1 MPYRRVLPRR
11 LLLAVAV
18 VVAPTL
24 VALLA
29 LVIAGSVAPLT
40 GLIAVGFVAIVL
52 AALIRQHLSHL
63 VAVAAYLRSMATE
76 RGATTAAP
84 PTPRGTGPSVL
95 APELGEAVAEAGRAW
110 TARRRE
116 LEAVGSANE
125 TILASL
131 PDPLILLDGD
141 RRVVRA
147 NPAAD
152 ALFGEAI
159 GGRDLVAVL
168 RNPALIEAVDAV
180 LAGGPGRVVEFS
192 LSIPVERALSARV
205 ERLPQRISDGTIC
218 LITLHDLTQIKR
230 ADQMRADFVANASHE
245 LRTPLSTLAGFIETL
260 MGPAKDDAEAR
271 EKFLAIMHEQ
281 AARMSRLVG
290 DLLSLSRIEL
300 NEHSAPAGTAR
311 LDRILGS
318 VADILQLK
326 ARDKGMTIALGAAPP
341 DSTGVAAGGRLEDLP
356 EVTGDADELAQVF
369 QNLVDNAIK
378 YGRAGSTIRV
388 SGWLAP
394 APDAPGTVPAAAKGG
409 ERAGER
415 AGEPARER
423 AVRLAGR
430 QPRLA
435 VAIAIA
441 DEGEGIPREH
451 LPRLTERF
459 YRVDSA
465 RSRDL
470 GGTGLGLAIVK
481 HIVNRHR
488 GGLQIESAPG
498 KGSIFTVLLPVA
510 PAARRRL
517 GLEAAGQVTPETA
530 PAAAPGDGAAL
541 SRHRHGS

>member
-1 MPYRRVLPRR
+1 MPHRRVLPRR

-24 VALLA
+24 AAVLA
-29 LVIAGSVAPLT
+29 LVIAGWIAPLT
-40 GLIAVGFVAIVL
+40 GLVVVGFVALVL

-63 VAVAAYLRSMATE
+63 VAVAAYLRGMATE

-116 LEAVGSANE
+116 LEAVVSANE

-131 PDPLILLDGD
+131 PDPLILLDAS

-152 ALFGEAI
+152 ALFGEPI

-168 RNPALIEAVDAV
+168 RNPALIEAIDAV
-180 LAGGPGRVVEFS
+180 LAGGAGRVVEFS
-192 LSIPVERALSARV
+192 LSLPVERALSARV
-205 ERLPQRISDGTIC
+205 ERLPQRTSDGMVC

-300 NEHSAPAGTAR
+300 NEHSAPSGTVR

-341 DSTGVAAGGRLEDLP
+341 DPAGAGGGRLEDLP
-356 EVTGDADELAQVF
+356 EVTGDPDELAQVF
-369 QNLVDNAIK
+369 QNLLDNAIK
-378 YGRAGSTIRV
+378 YGRAGSAIRV

-394 APDAPGTVPAAAKGG
+394 APGTGPAATPGG
-409 ERAGER
+409 KTG
-415 AGEPARER
+415 ER
-423 AVRLAGR
+423 AVRLTGR
-430 QPRLA
+430 QPRIG

-488 GGLQIESAPG
+488 GGLQIESTPG

-510 PAARRRL
+510 QAARQRL
-517 GLEAAGQVTPETA
+517 GLEPSQATAEPA
-530 PAAAPGDGAAL
+530 PAAGAAETAL
-541 SRHRHGS
+541 SRHRHGP

>member
-1 MPYRRVLPRR
+1 MAHRRVIPRR
-11 LLLAVAV
+11 LLPAVAAV
-18 VVAPTL
+18 LAPTAFAVILLMIEGSVRPLAGVVA
-24 VALLA
+24 
-29 LVIAGSVAPLT
+29 I
-40 GLIAVGFVAIVL
+40 GFVAICL
-52 AALIRQHLSHL
+52 AFLIRQHLMHL
-63 VAVAAYLRSMATE
+63 VAVAGYLRGMATE

-84 PTPRGTGPSVL
+84 PTPRGAGPSVL

-116 LEAVGSANE
+116 LEAVGRANE

-131 PDPLILLDGD
+131 PDPLILLDAD

-152 ALFGEAI
+152 ALFGEPI
-159 GGRDLVAVL
+159 GGRELMAVL
-168 RNPALIEAVDAV
+168 RTPALIEAVDAV
-180 LAGGPGRVVEFS
+180 LAGGPGRIVEFN
-192 LSIPVERALSARV
+192 LTVPLERALSARI
-205 ERLPQRISDGTIC
+205 EPLAQRTADGTVC
-218 LITLHDLTQIKR
+218 LVTLHDLTQIKR

-245 LRTPLSTLAGFIETL
+245 LRTPLSTLSGFIETL
-260 MGPAKDDAEAR
+260 MGPARDDADAR

-281 AARMSRLVG
+281 SGRMSRLVA

-300 NEHSAPAGTAR
+300 NEHSPPAGTAR

-318 VADILQLK
+318 VTDILQLR
-326 ARDKGMTIALGAAPP
+326 ARDKGVTVLLGAPP
-341 DSTGVAAGGRLEDLP
+341 PEGAGQPAGSPVGQSQLAELP
-356 EVTGDADELAQVF
+356 EVTGDPDELAQVF
-369 QNLVDNAIK
+369 QNLIDNAIK

-388 SGWLAP
+388 SGWVARS
-394 APDAPGTVPAAAKGG
+394 DAQPAARPG
-409 ERAGER
+409 ERPAG
-415 AGEPARER
+415 ER

-430 QPRLA
+430 RPRLA

-441 DEGEGIPREH
+441 DEGEGIAREH

-488 GGLQIESAPG
+488 GGLQIESQPG
-498 KGSIFTVLLPVA
+498 RGSTFTVLLPVA
-510 PAARRRL
+510 PAARERVAPDL
-517 GLEAAGQVTPETA
+517 AGTAATP
-530 PAAAPGDGAAL
+530 
-541 SRHRHGS
+541 